1 MKKILTNS
9 LERQKGVKNMKQ
21 IINTTGAP
29 AAIGPYSQAVKA
41 NGFLF
46 VSGQVPF
53 DPATMQIVE
62 GVEAQ
67 TRRVMDSLK
76 AILTEAGCTFA
87 NVVKCGVFIKDMNDF
102 AKINAIYAEYFPE
115 NPPARF
121 CVEVARLPR
130 DVFVEI
136 DVIAAC

>member
-1 MKKILTNS
+1 
-9 LERQKGVKNMKQ
+9 MKQ

-76 AILTEAGCTFA
+76 AHLNIFRRQ
-87 NVVKCGVFIKDMNDF
+87 
-102 AKINAIYAEYFPE
+102 
-115 NPPARF
+115 ARF
-121 CVEVARLPR
+121 PDNIDHPLRQPCLPELHSR
-130 DVFVEI
+130 
-136 DVIAAC
+136 